1 MSREFG
7 ARFTLL
13 DAQILDADD
22 LPIGRVDDVELVVP
36 ESGGPPR
43 VAALLTGMEA
53 LGPRLGGALGQVM
66 AATAA
71 RLRAGRSHDGPT
83 TIDPACVTDF
93 EPMVKLS
100 TRIDDLSDVAGLE
113 RWLSRNFVS
122 RLPGAGDAP
131 R

>member
-1 MSREFG
+1 MSRDLS

-13 DAQILDADD
+13 DAQIVDADD
-22 LPIGRVDDVELVVP
+22 LPIGRIDDVELTVP
-36 ESGGPPR
+36 EDGGPPR
-43 VAALLTGMEA
+43 VAALQTGMEA
-53 LGPRLGGALGQVM
+53 LGPRLGGALGHAM

-71 RLRAGRSHDGPT
+71 RLRADRSHGGPT
-83 TIDPACVTDF
+83 TIDPTLVTDL
-93 EPMVKLS
+93 EPMVKLAV
-100 TRIDDLSDVAGLE
+100 RIDDLPGVAGLE